1 VTYQVNLAFSLQV
14 IAKRRKNPI
23 LNRRKPLIMGGIRT
37 IKKSHHQRQEKAK
50 LNNNQI
56 LVK

>member
-1 VTYQVNLAFSLQV
+1 
-14 IAKRRKNPI
+14 
-23 LNRRKPLIMGGIRT
+23 MGGIRT

-56 LVK
+56 LVKWTKIAMIKLLIIKI